1 MPTFKELLSS
11 ENDDISDQAQAKKGN
26 WKGGLEFIRNFSP
39 FTINTDYNFQSTIN
53 VKDLGE
59 LLLYKHKTNNAYVA
73 GIFLDVLEKTKTGD
87 KEVQQF
93 KAVFSISFNPITLKH
108 YKNCVVV
115 KGVSVVDDETYQKSG
130 ISLTMYKYF
139 VKKLKYTIVG
149 DGEQY
154 FGARKLWAKLS
165 KQVDVEV
172 DLYNIETDTLIEENV
187 ILHHGNYNNDF
198 DKRLWSFSKEK
209 INIRS
214 ILKDIL

>member
-1 MPTFKELLSS
+1 MSS
-11 ENDDISDQAQAKKGN
+11 GNDDISEQAQAKKGN
-26 WKGGLEFIRNFSP
+26 WKGSKELLGEISETVINLYYKKIDEVEINSESYILLHNTSHKPHIVYSLGYWIDVEESTKLGLEKNKKFKIVFGISLLKNKVSK
-39 FTINTDYNFQSTIN
+39 IYG
-53 VKDLGE
+53 DL
-59 LLLYKHKTNNAYVA
+59 YT
-73 GIFLDVLEKTKTGD
+73 
-87 KEVQQF
+87 
-93 KAVFSISFNPITLKH
+93 
-108 YKNCVVV
+108 V
-115 KGVSVVDDETYQKSG
+115 KGVGVEDFGTGLSRY
-130 ISLTMYKYF
+130 MYKYF
-139 VKKLKYTIVG
+139 VKKLRYTIVG

-198 DKRLWSFSKEK
+198 DKRLWSFIKEK